1 MAFFKLFIVYHL
13 LLFIGAKMT
22 EKKILN
28 DMERLEKNRQIAE
41 SYYIVY
47 SKKTVKDGA
56 VYDKWVFAPNA
67 TYWSPYFGNN
77 KIDLGI
83 NPISVE
89 DSATMEALSYSIEF
103 KDWGPVDFECFPSI
117 EGVAW
122 KTHFGGHRKKDD
134 VFMDFYAYSFIK
146 TNEYGEIT
154 HWETHV
160 NTDYNDFLDVA
171 IGEHGPYKNGAGA
184 YMKAVTKK
192 LISAGIDISALSHKN
207 EQ

>member
-1 MAFFKLFIVYHL
+1 MS
-13 LLFIGAKMT
+13 

-28 DMERLEKNRQIAE
+28 DIERIEKNKQIAE
-41 SYYIVY
+41 SYYAVY

-56 VYDKWVFAPNA
+56 VYDKWVFAPHA

-77 KIDLGI
+77 KIDLGV
-83 NPISVE
+83 NPISVQ
-89 DSATMEALSYSIEF
+89 DGATLEALSYSVEF

-134 VFMDFYAYSFIK
+134 VFMDFFDYSYIK

-160 NTDYNDFLDVA
+160 NSDYNDFLDVA
-171 IGEHGPYKNGAGA
+171 IGVHGPFKNGSGP
-184 YMKAVTKK
+184 YMKAVANK
-192 LISAGIDISALSHKN
+192 LISAGIDISALAHKKK
-207 EQ
+207 QDA